1 MSVQYERN
9 TERKTSS
16 RCHKNGNNCGMPTD
30 ETKTT
35 YVALNKI
42 MIKAIKTKIFMM
54 TIAYI

>member
-1 MSVQYERN
+1 MS
-9 TERKTSS
+9 
-16 RCHKNGNNCGMPTD
+16 

-35 YVALNKI
+35 YVYLNKI